1 MAREDRAKE
10 KRQLLI
16 SVLLA
21 LAALVSITAATV
33 AWFTIADFTK
43 VHSMSMEI
51 TSGTNLRFDLDAHEQ
66 FEEYCKVLSFSQIAD
81 RIQRDLGYDMRKV
94 PLEPVTTED
103 FQIFTFEN
111 GTVAEP
117 SDGAYLEFT
126 LHFMAAEDM
135 LIHLTSQ
142 DSGNG
147 RDGTVVQSTN
157 AGLPKA
163 MRISFSVDGQEL
175 VYHPGMGDTNTTEGN
190 VKYFGLP
197 DGERMQPNENN
208 QMFWVKKNVDCP
220 VVVHVWLEGT
230 DPVCTDELRNADYRI
245 RLRFVGTDK
254 EHHILTGDGR

>member
-94 PLEPVTTED
+94 PLEPVTTRD
-103 FQIFTFEN
+103 FQIFTFED

-157 AGLPKA
+157 AG
-163 MRISFSVDGQEL
+163 
-175 VYHPGMGDTNTTEGN
+175 H
-190 VKYFGLP
+190 
-197 DGERMQPNENN
+197 EN
-208 QMFWVKKNVDCP
+208 QLFRGW
-220 VVVHVWLEGT
+220 
-230 DPVCTDELRNADYRI
+230 
-245 RLRFVGTDK
+245 
-254 EHHILTGDGR
+254 TGAGVSSRHGRYQYDGRKCEIFWLAGWGKNAAQ

>member
-1 MAREDRAKE
+1 M
-10 KRQLLI
+10 
-16 SVLLA
+16 
-21 LAALVSITAATV
+21 
-33 AWFTIADFTK
+33 
-43 VHSMSMEI
+43 
-51 TSGTNLRFDLDAHEQ
+51 
-66 FEEYCKVLSFSQIAD
+66 
-81 RIQRDLGYDMRKV
+81 
-94 PLEPVTTED
+94 
-103 FQIFTFEN
+103 
-111 GTVAEP
+111 
-117 SDGAYLEFT
+117 
-126 LHFMAAEDM
+126 
-135 LIHLTSQ
+135 
-142 DSGNG
+142 
-147 RDGTVVQSTN
+147 VQSTN

-245 RLRFVGTDK
+245 RLRFVGTDM